1 MKPTLFYRNNS
12 STTLRVS
19 ERALLTSWKLIS
31 GLMKLNYGRTKSN
44 LLKSMT
50 LLVVVPEEINTSGSG
65 PISYVIG
72 SIIALII
79 MGFLLNS
86 LLKTDNF

>member
-1 MKPTLFYRNNS
+1 MKPTLFNRNKNS
-12 STTLRVS
+12 STFRMS

-31 GLMKLNYGRTKSN
+31 GLMQLNYGRTKSY

-50 LLVVVPEEINTSGSG
+50 ILVVVPRETNTSGNS
-65 PISYVIG
+65 PSSYVIG

-86 LLKTDNF
+86 LLKPDNF